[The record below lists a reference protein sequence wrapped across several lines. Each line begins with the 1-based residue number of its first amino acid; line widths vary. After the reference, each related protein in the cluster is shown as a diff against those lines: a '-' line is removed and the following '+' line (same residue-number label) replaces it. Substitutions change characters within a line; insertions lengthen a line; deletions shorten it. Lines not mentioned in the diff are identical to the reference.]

1 MKNKEDRW
9 KESERRNAK
18 RFETEIEVD
27 IQHDDTFLF
36 SYITNISEL
45 GIFIYSK
52 SPKPPGTRLRLRFGP
67 PQVKDY
73 IQLNGEV
80 VWINPYKEGEKNINP
95 GMGVKFID
103 LTPEL
108 RERLIEIVRKIA
120 YLKDKEHS

>member
-1 MKNKEDRW
+1 
-9 KESERRNAK
+9 
-18 RFETEIEVD
+18 
-27 IQHDDTFLF
+27 
-36 SYITNISEL
+36 
-45 GIFIYSK
+45 
-52 SPKPPGTRLRLRFGP
+52 
-67 PQVKDY
+67 
-73 IQLNGEV
+73 V